1 MIKKIQRT
9 AIKNYKDKVQKLE
22 DECASYEETA
32 EQLQAALDQFIKE
45 KTPHLIKGKMLFD
58 DIMNN
63 CKIQRWTKDDIVC
76 FIEYYKATAYKSFCQ
91 IERNYTNLTDYNR
104 LFLILHELGKD
115 EKEIEEILSLSPSSI
130 RVMKHRINKKRQ

>member
-1 MIKKIQRT
+1 
-9 AIKNYKDKVQKLE
+9 
-22 DECASYEETA
+22 
-32 EQLQAALDQFIKE
+32 
-45 KTPHLIKGKMLFD
+45 MLFD